1 MSAVSVREFSYNPSA
16 VFARVE
22 RGEAIEV
29 TRHGKIIAVV
39 VPGSGILGRY
49 APLIAKGIIRVKP
62 TTTRDRLMART
73 YRMRPTGTAWRARLE
88 FTSAPLSGPDT
99 ALPGGGDSYSGAVF
113 PGILE
118 KT

>member
-1 MSAVSVREFSYNPSA
+1 MTAISVREFSYNPSA

-49 APLIAKGIIRVKP
+49 APLIAKGIIRIKP
-62 TTTRDRLMART
+62 TTTRDLDQIPSYAV
-73 YRMRPTGTAWRARLE
+73 PEDA
-88 FTSAPLSGPDT
+88 SPLN
-99 ALPGGGDSYSGAVF
+99 
-113 PGILE
+113 ILLAE
-118 KT
+118 READDR

>member
-49 APLIAKGIIRVKP
+49 APLIAKGIIRIKP
-62 TTTRDRLMART
+62 TTTGDLDQIPTYAVPEDVSPLDVLLAERQADDR
-73 YRMRPTGTAWRARLE
+73 
-88 FTSAPLSGPDT
+88 
-99 ALPGGGDSYSGAVF
+99 
-113 PGILE
+113 
-118 KT
+118 

>member
-22 RGEAIEV
+22 RGETVEV

-49 APLIAKGIIRVKP
+49 APLIAKGVIRIKP
-62 TTTRDRLMART
+62 VTTADLDQIRT
-73 YRMRPTGTAWRARLE
+73 YAVPEDA
-88 FTSAPLSGPDT
+88 SPLDVLLSERQAD
-99 ALPGGGDSYSGAVF
+99 DR
-113 PGILE
+113 
-118 KT
+118 

>member
-39 VPGSGILGRY
+39 VPGSGVLGRY
-49 APLIAKGIIRVKP
+49 VPLIARGIIRIKP
-62 TTTRDRLMART
+62 TTTRDLDQLPRFAV
-73 YRMRPTGTAWRARLE
+73 PEGT
-88 FTSAPLSGPDT
+88 SPLD
-99 ALPGGGDSYSGAVF
+99 
-113 PGILE
+113 ILLAE
-118 KT
+118 READDR

>member
-39 VPGSGILGRY
+39 VPGSGVLGRY
-49 APLIAKGIIRVKP
+49 APLIARGVVRIKP
-62 TTTRDRLMART
+62 TTTRDLDHLPSYAV
-73 YRMRPTGTAWRARLE
+73 PDDV
-88 FTSAPLSGPDT
+88 SPLDVLL
-99 ALPGGGDSYSGAVF
+99 AEREADDR
-113 PGILE
+113 
-118 KT
+118 

>member
-1 MSAVSVREFSYNPSA
+1 VHPVSAVSVREFSYNPSA

-49 APLIAKGIIRVKP
+49 APLIAKGLIRLKP
-62 TTTRDRLMART
+62 ATTRDLDDLPA
-73 YRMRPTGTAWRARLE
+73 YAVPDGA
-88 FTSAPLSGPDT
+88 SPL
-99 ALPGGGDSYSGAVF
+99 AV
-113 PGILE
+113 LLAE
-118 KT
+118 READDR

>member
-49 APLIAKGIIRVKP
+49 APLIAKGIIYSP
-62 TTTRDRLMART
+62 AH
-73 YRMRPTGTAWRARLE
+73 G
-88 FTSAPLSGPDT
+88 DT
-99 ALPGGGDSYSGAVF
+99 AFTVPLFDEF
-113 PGILE
+113 LE
-118 KT
+118 RVSPRI